1 MQKVRDAGM
10 EKDNDFPD
18 LVEVLAVLICWI
30 GMIVFVYLSR

>member
-1 MQKVRDAGM
+1 MQKLRDDGM
-10 EKDNDFPD
+10 EKDNDIPD